1 MVFHKVH
8 KIHANHRDF
17 HCLARPQNVKNSMCA
32 QIVCWIWPTH
42 APNPF
47 QNEALLCGSDVLFR
61 RHLFRKIYQIY
72 YRIWWCFIKFA
83 KSMPAIVICIA
94 SRGHETWTTQYL
106 HRLCV
111 EISPSM
117 PKTYFQMRRCCADL
131 KFRSGCTFF
140 IKSLEH
146 FMKSDGFS

>member
-1 MVFHKVH
+1 
-8 KIHANHRDF
+8 
-17 HCLARPQNVKNSMCA
+17 
-32 QIVCWIWPTH
+32 
-42 APNPF
+42 
-47 QNEALLCGSDVLFR
+47 
-61 RHLFRKIYQIY
+61 
-72 YRIWWCFIKFA
+72 
-83 KSMPAIVICIA
+83 MPAIVICIA
-94 SRGHETWTTQYL
+94 SRGHETWKTQYL

-111 EISPSM
+111 EIGPSM